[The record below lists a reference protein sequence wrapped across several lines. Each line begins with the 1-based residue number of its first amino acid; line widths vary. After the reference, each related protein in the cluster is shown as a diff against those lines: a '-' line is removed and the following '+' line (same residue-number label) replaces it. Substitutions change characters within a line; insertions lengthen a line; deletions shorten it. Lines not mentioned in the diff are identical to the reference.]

1 MRQRPAVVLEA
12 QQHKVVQVLDGPGV
26 RALEQPPHSPGPVPV
41 PGGPLRWRR
50 SAAGASGLWSR
61 APTLQSGGVPLELGR
76 VQHRGLVLQRVVWD
90 DFGGAGGEAGDPP
103 RRPAPEERE
112 DGQELDGSHD
122 DLIAHDDDDGLKDA
136 EVPRRTGGGA
146 ETHLRGRMGRRGE
159 AEADVGEGR
168 GGGVGR
174 GTPLPAND

>member
-1 MRQRPAVVLEA
+1 MARRDRHSQDLQEPVRQRLAVVLEA

-26 RALEQPPHSPGPVPV
+26 RALEQPLHGPGPVPV
-41 PGGPLRWRR
+41 PGRPLRWRR

-61 APTLQSGGVPLELGR
+61 PPTLQSGGVPLELGG
-76 VQHRGLVLQRVVWD
+76 VQHRGLVLQRMVWD
-90 DFGGAGGEAGDPP
+90 DFGGGAGGEAGDVP

-146 ETHLRGRMGRRGE
+146 ETHLGGE
-159 AEADVGEGR
+159 NGAEGR
-168 GGGVGR
+168 G
-174 GTPLPAND
+174 